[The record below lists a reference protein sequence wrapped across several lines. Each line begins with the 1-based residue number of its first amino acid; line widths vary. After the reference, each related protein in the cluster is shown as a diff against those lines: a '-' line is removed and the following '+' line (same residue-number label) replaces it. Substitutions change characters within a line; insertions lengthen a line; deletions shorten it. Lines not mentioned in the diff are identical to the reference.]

1 MAEQST
7 LITYVEKQ
15 ISIVSER
22 LYQNIINQQ
31 QEKYLDRFISVRV
44 KQNLEEYIN
53 KKNIEKRWITIPG
66 FRGTGKTTLLS
77 QLYHFLL
84 EKGIPKE
91 RILYFSLEEPVK
103 LLQSNLYELMNTY
116 EIIRGESLETIKDT
130 LFLFIDE
137 AQYDKNWDT
146 TLKTIYDKTKNVFI
160 LATGSSAIALQS
172 TADSARRMHIEKLF
186 PLTFIEYMKLKNK
199 IMPQKNLKNM
209 IQQALFESSSSQEVF
224 QKLQPLKKK
233 ALQYFSH
240 VDPFEFERYLTT
252 GTLPFSIGLNNEY
265 DIYKKVISILEKV
278 IYEDISTVDKY
289 DKTTLDAMWNLLMI
303 LSDTNRISLES
314 LSKKIGLEK
323 PTIYKM
329 LTTLS
334 KAELIYA
341 IKAYGTASK
350 QTTKSP
356 KYPFSAPAIKASLLW
371 NIGKLSPTSKTY
383 GILLQD
389 VVAFYL
395 YKLSTISG
403 HYTTHY
409 DSGKGGADFIIIDK
423 RNNKKIPI
431 EVGYGIKK
439 DAAQIQT
446 TMKKINA
453 AYGLV
458 ISKRELEL
466 QDNIV
471 FVPHKLFF
479 LT

>member
-1 MAEQST
+1 MVEQST

-22 LYQNIINQQ
+22 LYQNIINQHE
-31 QEKYLDRFISVRV
+31 EKYLDRFISVRV
-44 KQNLEEYIN
+44 KQYLEEYIN

-84 EKGIPKE
+84 ERGIPKD
-91 RILYFSLEEPVK
+91 RILYFSLEEPIK

-116 EIIRGESLETIKDT
+116 EVIRGESLETIKDK

-137 AQYDKNWDT
+137 AHYDKNGDT

-160 LATGSSAIALQS
+160 LATGSSAIALQ
-172 TADSARRMHIEKLF
+172 TGADSARRMHIEKLF

-199 IMPQKNLKNM
+199 IMPQKNLKNL
-209 IQQALFESSSSQEVF
+209 IQQALFESSSAQEVF
-224 QKLQPLKKK
+224 EKLQPLKKK
-233 ALQYFSH
+233 AMNYWSH
-240 VDPFEFERYLTT
+240 VDPFEFEKYLTT
-252 GTLPFSIGLNNEY
+252 GTLPFSIGLSKEY
-265 DIYKKVISILEKV
+265 DIYKRVITILEKV
-278 IYEDISTVDKY
+278 IYEDISTLDNY

-329 LTTLS
+329 LNTLS

-371 NIGKLSPTSKTY
+371 SIGKLSPTSQTY

-395 YKLSTISG
+395 YKLSNISG
-403 HYTTHY
+403 HYTVHY
-409 DSGKGGADFIIIDK
+409 DSGKGCADFIIIDK
-423 RNNKKIPI
+423 RNKNKVPI

-439 DAAQIQT
+439 DAVQTQT
-446 TMKKINA
+446 TMKKTSA
-453 AYGLV
+453 RYGLV
-458 ISKRELEL
+458 VSKRELEI
-466 QDNIV
+466 QDDIV